1 MVDSICAKEFF
12 PSCFVSVVYEQNKNK
27 KGSFIIFKGYTMKVP
42 NPHCHK
48 IVALE
53 SRSSD
58 SRRQSYYRGKYR
70 REVFY
75 IGLSVILI
83 LLTVGFPS

>member
-1 MVDSICAKEFF
+1 
-12 PSCFVSVVYEQNKNK
+12 
-27 KGSFIIFKGYTMKVP
+27 MKVP